1 MTQMHALN
9 AMDFCALL
17 EREPALSL
25 FYKHF
30 RTWGCWQRLSRAL
43 TLNGARLVSMAR
55 LSADGA
61 GNASLKAKLAALAAT
76 NEDQVAELTSEDTA
90 ALLSLVS
97 DATTNGLGGMR
108 LGKRAAMQKLGDLV
122 LELRRS

>member
-43 TLNGARLVSMAR
+43 TLNGARLVPMAR

-61 GNASLKAKLAALAAT
+61 GDASLKAWRPTRGRWRWGQVPGPKARHSWGAEAALARR
-76 NEDQVAELTSEDTA
+76 
-90 ALLSLVS
+90 LVCLGMES
-97 DATTNGLGGMR
+97 ATTALSMH
-108 LGKRAAMQKLGDLV
+108 
-122 LELRRS
+122 